1 MHRHR
6 FVHSS
11 VEPHTNLCFTR
22 VHANGA
28 APRAH
33 KAGTQNQPWALLRT
47 CGTKSSRAGVW
58 KDKVQDMHK
67 GNFSLLRGCAMQR

>member
-33 KAGTQNQPWALLRT
+33 KAGTHLGIQTLEDSAE
-47 CGTKSSRAGVW
+47 
-58 KDKVQDMHK
+58 DMWGQKQQGWSVEGQGPRHAQAQ
-67 GNFSLLRGCAMQR
+67 FFFT